1 MYKDGVTAHTAT
13 IRPLKGGIFMSK
25 QSGYIPRAVIVVRTV
40 SLAIALLLLGAMILY
55 MARIAGQTE
64 SVLSKTG
71 SRGNE
76 VRQIQQRLKN
86 WGYYTGEVDGIFGV
100 ETKKAVMSFQRKNGL
115 TVDGIAGNATL
126 KAMGIQSSQQTGGSG
141 GYSSSDIA
149 LLANI
154 ISAEARG
161 EPFEGQVAVGAV
173 VLNRVEHP
181 SFPDTLSGV
190 VYQPGAF
197 TAITDGQIN
206 EAVAESAKKAAR
218 EALAGSDPSGGALY
232 YYNPDK
238 TSNKWIRTRPVTNA
252 LALISFAARSCSHQ
266 PSKIQAP
273 GQVFTICPGAKMV

>member
-1 MYKDGVTAHTAT
+1 
-13 IRPLKGGIFMSK
+13 MSK
-25 QSGYIPRAVIVVRTV
+25 EHGADARPVLLIRTI
-40 SLAIALLLLGAMILY
+40 SFSFALLLLIALGVFA
-55 MARIAGQTE
+55 ARMWQTTD
-64 SVLSKTG
+64 VLSKQG

-76 VRQIQQRLKN
+76 VRQIQQKLKN
-86 WGYYTGEVDGIFGV
+86 WGYYFGEVDGIFGV
-100 ETKKAVMSFQRKNGL
+100 QTKKAVMDFQRKNGL
-115 TVDGIAGNATL
+115 AVDGIAGNATL
-126 KAMGIQSSQQTGGSG
+126 RAMGIYSSQQTSGSG
-141 GYSSSDIA
+141 GYSDSDIA

-181 SFPDTLSGV
+181 SFPDTLPGV

-206 EAVAESAKKAAR
+206 VAVAESARKAAR

-238 TSNKWIRTRPVTNA
+238 TSNKWIRTRPVIKRIGA
-252 LALISFAARSCSHQ
+252 HLFCS
-266 PSKIQAP
+266 
-273 GQVFTICPGAKMV
+273 

>member
-1 MYKDGVTAHTAT
+1 
-13 IRPLKGGIFMSK
+13 MSK
-25 QSGYIPRAVIVVRTV
+25 EHGADARPVLLIRNISF
-40 SLAIALLLLGAMILY
+40 SFALLLLIALGVFA
-55 MARIAGQTE
+55 ARMWQTTD
-64 SVLSKTG
+64 VLSKQG

-76 VRQIQQRLKN
+76 VRQIQQKLKN
-86 WGYYTGEVDGIFGV
+86 WGYYFGEVDGIFGV
-100 ETKKAVMSFQRKNGL
+100 QTKKAVMDFQRKNGL
-115 TVDGIAGNATL
+115 AVDGIAGNATL
-126 KAMGIQSSQQTGGSG
+126 RAMGIYSSQQTSGSG
-141 GYSSSDIA
+141 GYSDSDIA

-181 SFPDTLSGV
+181 SFPDTLPGV

-206 EAVAESAKKAAR
+206 VAVAESARKAAR

-238 TSNKWIRTRPVTNA
+238 TSNKWIRTRPVIKRIGA
-252 LALISFAARSCSHQ
+252 HLFCS
-266 PSKIQAP
+266 
-273 GQVFTICPGAKMV
+273 

>member
-1 MYKDGVTAHTAT
+1 
-13 IRPLKGGIFMSK
+13 MSK
-25 QSGYIPRAVIVVRTV
+25 EHGADARPVLLIRTI
-40 SLAIALLLLGAMILY
+40 SFSFALLLLIALGVFA
-55 MARIAGQTE
+55 ARMWQTTD
-64 SVLSKTG
+64 VLSKQG

-76 VRQIQQRLKN
+76 VRQIQQKLKN
-86 WGYYTGEVDGIFGV
+86 WGYYFGEVDGIFGV
-100 ETKKAVMSFQRKNGL
+100 QTKKAVMDFQRKNGL
-115 TVDGIAGNATL
+115 AVDGIAGNATL
-126 KAMGIQSSQQTGGSG
+126 RAMGIYSSQQTSGRG
-141 GYSSSDIA
+141 GYSDSDIA

-181 SFPDTLSGV
+181 SFPDTLPGV

-206 EAVAESAKKAAR
+206 VAVAESARKAAR

-238 TSNKWIRTRPVTNA
+238 TSNKWIRTRPVIKRIGA
-252 LALISFAARSCSHQ
+252 HLFCS
-266 PSKIQAP
+266 
-273 GQVFTICPGAKMV
+273 

>member
-1 MYKDGVTAHTAT
+1 
-13 IRPLKGGIFMSK
+13 MSK
-25 QSGYIPRAVIVVRTV
+25 EHGADARPVLLIRTI
-40 SLAIALLLLGAMILY
+40 SFSFALLLLIALGVFA
-55 MARIAGQTE
+55 ARMWQTTD
-64 SVLSKTG
+64 VLSKQG

-76 VRQIQQRLKN
+76 VRQIQQKLKN
-86 WGYYTGEVDGIFGV
+86 WGYYFGEVDGIFGV
-100 ETKKAVMSFQRKNGL
+100 QTKKAVMDFQRKNGL
-115 TVDGIAGNATL
+115 AVDGIAGNATL
-126 KAMGIQSSQQTGGSG
+126 RAMGIYSSQQTSGSG
-141 GYSSSDIA
+141 GYSDSDIA

-181 SFPDTLSGV
+181 SFPDTLPGV

-206 EAVAESAKKAAR
+206 VAVAESARKDAR

-238 TSNKWIRTRPVTNA
+238 TSNKWIRTRPVIKRIGA
-252 LALISFAARSCSHQ
+252 HLFCS
-266 PSKIQAP
+266 
-273 GQVFTICPGAKMV
+273 

>member
-1 MYKDGVTAHTAT
+1 
-13 IRPLKGGIFMSK
+13 MSK
-25 QSGYIPRAVIVVRTV
+25 EHGADARPVPVIRTI
-40 SLAIALLLLGAMILY
+40 SFSFALLLLIALGVFA
-55 MARIAGQTE
+55 ARMWQTTD
-64 SVLSKTG
+64 VLSKQG

-76 VRQIQQRLKN
+76 VRQIQQKLKN
-86 WGYYTGEVDGIFGV
+86 WGYYFGEVDGIFGV
-100 ETKKAVMSFQRKNGL
+100 QTKKAVMDFQRKNGL
-115 TVDGIAGNATL
+115 AVDGIAGNATL
-126 KAMGIQSSQQTGGSG
+126 RAMGIYSSQQTSGSG
-141 GYSSSDIA
+141 GYSDSDIA

-181 SFPDTLSGV
+181 SFPDTLPGV

-206 EAVAESAKKAAR
+206 VAVAESARKAAR

-238 TSNKWIRTRPVTNA
+238 TSNKWIRTRPVIKRIGA
-252 LALISFAARSCSHQ
+252 HLFCS
-266 PSKIQAP
+266 
-273 GQVFTICPGAKMV
+273 

>member
-1 MYKDGVTAHTAT
+1 
-13 IRPLKGGIFMSK
+13 MSK
-25 QSGYIPRAVIVVRTV
+25 EHGADARPVLLIRTI
-40 SLAIALLLLGAMILY
+40 SFSFALLLLIALGVFA
-55 MARIAGQTE
+55 ARMWQTTD
-64 SVLSKTG
+64 VLSKQG

-76 VRQIQQRLKN
+76 VRQIQQKLKN
-86 WGYYTGEVDGIFGV
+86 WGYYFGEVDGILGV
-100 ETKKAVMSFQRKNGL
+100 QTKKAVMDFQRKNGL
-115 TVDGIAGNATL
+115 AVDGIAGNATL
-126 KAMGIQSSQQTGGSG
+126 RAMGIYSSQQTSGSG
-141 GYSSSDIA
+141 GYSDSDIA

-181 SFPDTLSGV
+181 SFPDTLPGV

-206 EAVAESAKKAAR
+206 VAVAESARKAAR

-238 TSNKWIRTRPVTNA
+238 TSNKWIRTRPVIKRIGA
-252 LALISFAARSCSHQ
+252 HLFCS
-266 PSKIQAP
+266 
-273 GQVFTICPGAKMV
+273 

>member
-1 MYKDGVTAHTAT
+1 
-13 IRPLKGGIFMSK
+13 MSK
-25 QSGYIPRAVIVVRTV
+25 EHGADARPVLLIRTISF
-40 SLAIALLLLGAMILY
+40 SLALLLLIALGVFA
-55 MARIAGQTE
+55 ARMWRTTD
-64 SVLSKTG
+64 VLSKQG

-76 VRQIQQRLKN
+76 VRQIQQKLKN
-86 WGYYTGEVDGIFGV
+86 WGYYFGEVDGIFGV
-100 ETKKAVMSFQRKNGL
+100 QTKKAVMDFQRKNGL
-115 TVDGIAGNATL
+115 AVDGIAGNATL
-126 KAMGIQSSQQTGGSG
+126 RAMGIYSSQQTSGSG
-141 GYSSSDIA
+141 GYSDSDIA

-181 SFPDTLSGV
+181 SFPDTLPGV

-206 EAVAESAKKAAR
+206 VAVAESARKAAR

-238 TSNKWIRTRPVTNA
+238 TSNKWIRTRPVIKRIGA
-252 LALISFAARSCSHQ
+252 HLFCS
-266 PSKIQAP
+266 
-273 GQVFTICPGAKMV
+273 

>member
-1 MYKDGVTAHTAT
+1 
-13 IRPLKGGIFMSK
+13 MSK
-25 QSGYIPRAVIVVRTV
+25 EHGADARPVLLIRTI
-40 SLAIALLLLGAMILY
+40 SFSFALLLLIALGVFA
-55 MARIAGQTE
+55 ARMWQTTD
-64 SVLSKTG
+64 VLSKQG

-76 VRQIQQRLKN
+76 VRQIQQKLKN
-86 WGYYTGEVDGIFGV
+86 WGYYFGEVDGIFGV
-100 ETKKAVMSFQRKNGL
+100 QTKKAVMNFQRKNGL
-115 TVDGIAGNATL
+115 AVDGIAGNATL
-126 KAMGIQSSQQTGGSG
+126 RAMGIYSSQQTSGSG
-141 GYSSSDIA
+141 GYSDSDIA

-181 SFPDTLSGV
+181 SFPDTLPGV

-206 EAVAESAKKAAR
+206 VAVAESARKAAR

-238 TSNKWIRTRPVTNA
+238 TSNKWIRTRPVIKRIGA
-252 LALISFAARSCSHQ
+252 HLFCS
-266 PSKIQAP
+266 
-273 GQVFTICPGAKMV
+273 

>member
-1 MYKDGVTAHTAT
+1 
-13 IRPLKGGIFMSK
+13 MSK
-25 QSGYIPRAVIVVRTV
+25 QSASLPRAVIVIRTV
-40 SLAIALLLLGAMILY
+40 SLAFALLLLGAMIVY
-55 MARIAGQTE
+55 IARVGGQAE
-64 SVLSKTG
+64 NVLSKTG

-86 WGYYTGEVDGIFGV
+86 WDYYTGEVDGIFGV

-126 KAMGIQSSQQTGGSG
+126 KAMGIQSSQQTGGNG
-141 GYSSSDIA
+141 GYSNSDVA

-181 SFPDTLSGV
+181 SFPDTLAGV

-238 TSNKWIRTRPVTNA
+238 TSNKWIRTRPVIKRIGA
-252 LALISFAARSCSHQ
+252 HLFCS
-266 PSKIQAP
+266 
-273 GQVFTICPGAKMV
+273 

>member
-1 MYKDGVTAHTAT
+1 
-13 IRPLKGGIFMSK
+13 MSK
-25 QSGYIPRAVIVVRTV
+25 EHGADARPVLLIRTI
-40 SLAIALLLLGAMILY
+40 SFSFALLLLIALGVFA
-55 MARIAGQTE
+55 ARMWQTTD
-64 SVLSKTG
+64 VLSKQG

-76 VRQIQQRLKN
+76 VRQIQQKLKN
-86 WGYYTGEVDGIFGV
+86 WGYYFGEVDGIFGV
-100 ETKKAVMSFQRKNGL
+100 QTKKAVMDFQRKNGL
-115 TVDGIAGNATL
+115 AVDGIAGNATL
-126 KAMGIQSSQQTGGSG
+126 RAMGIYSSQQTSGSG
-141 GYSSSDIA
+141 GYSDSDIA

-181 SFPDTLSGV
+181 SFPDTLPGV

-206 EAVAESAKKAAR
+206 VAVAESARKAAR

-238 TSNKWIRTRPVTNA
+238 TSNKWIRPRPVIKRIGA
-252 LALISFAARSCSHQ
+252 HLFCS
-266 PSKIQAP
+266 
-273 GQVFTICPGAKMV
+273 

>member
-1 MYKDGVTAHTAT
+1 
-13 IRPLKGGIFMSK
+13 MSK
-25 QSGYIPRAVIVVRTV
+25 EHGADARPVLLIRTI
-40 SLAIALLLLGAMILY
+40 SFSFALLLLIALGVFA
-55 MARIAGQTE
+55 ARMWQTTD
-64 SVLSKTG
+64 VLSKQG

-76 VRQIQQRLKN
+76 VRQIQQKLKN
-86 WGYYTGEVDGIFGV
+86 WGYYFGEVDGIFGV
-100 ETKKAVMSFQRKNGL
+100 QTKKAVMDFQRKNGL
-115 TVDGIAGNATL
+115 AVDGIAGNATL
-126 KAMGIQSSQQTGGSG
+126 RAMGIYSSQQTSGSG
-141 GYSSSDIA
+141 GYLDSDIA

-181 SFPDTLSGV
+181 SFPDTLPGV

-206 EAVAESAKKAAR
+206 VAVAESARKAAR

-238 TSNKWIRTRPVTNA
+238 TSNKWIRTRPVIKRIGA
-252 LALISFAARSCSHQ
+252 HLFCS
-266 PSKIQAP
+266 
-273 GQVFTICPGAKMV
+273 